1 MDEDILE
8 RPACLEHV
16 QWQEWAQ
23 AVGGDIEIL
32 LLIIKENV
40 NFDNLDSN
48 QLEVIKRNTRRVK
61 NWPKLMT
68 DYSEL
73 SEDMK
78 SGQGICKKGL

>member
-1 MDEDILE
+1 MGTG
-8 RPACLEHV
+8 RRR
-16 QWQEWAQ
+16 
-23 AVGGDIEIL
+23 GIEIL

-48 QLEVIKRNTRRVK
+48 QLEVIKRNTRRAE

-78 SGQGICKKGL
+78 EADRVYARKVYEICKNEFE

>member
-8 RPACLEHV
+8 RQTCLEHV

-48 QLEVIKRNTRRVK
+48 QLEVIKRNTRRVE
-61 NWPKLMT
+61 NWSKLMT

>member
-1 MDEDILE
+1 MDESIIE
-8 RPACLEHV
+8 RLACLEHI

-61 NWPKLMT
+61 NWSKLMT